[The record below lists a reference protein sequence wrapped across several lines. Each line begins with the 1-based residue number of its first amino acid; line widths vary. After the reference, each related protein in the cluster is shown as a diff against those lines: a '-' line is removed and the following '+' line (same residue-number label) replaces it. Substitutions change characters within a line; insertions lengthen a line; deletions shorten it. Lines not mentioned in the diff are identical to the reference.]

1 MRCLTALAL
10 ALVLLPLTVHAQ
22 TQQPCQP
29 PAPTGVSQSQSI
41 FSEEQEADLGDA
53 VAEHLQRNFRVI
65 DDEEVI
71 GYLNR
76 IGERITRHLPPTKLR
91 FQLFLV
97 DLPDANAF
105 VLPGGRIYVSRKLVA
120 LAQSEDELASVISHE
135 IGHLVARHGAI
146 GLTRLLREVLG
157 VTEVKD
163 RKDIFEKY
171 NQLVENAARK
181 PKAFG
186 KDDGHNEEQIIADQ
200 IGLFALA
207 SAGYDPQ
214 SHARFFDRLVDTK
227 GKTGNFFSDLFGTTK
242 PEAKRLREMIKAVAT
257 LPAACV
263 EARRAAPVEEFR
275 TWQAA
280 VINYTGLGRKE
291 AIHGLRSKIALD
303 PPLRGEI
310 THIRFSPDGKYILAQ
325 DDSGI
330 NLLSREPFAPLF
342 RIEAP
347 EAKQA
352 YFTPDSQDVIF
363 STSEL
368 RIEVWSVADQ
378 KLKIARELFVRKV
391 CLQTMLSPDGKSLA
405 CLDSN
410 LDLSLFD
417 VATGTQ
423 VFQKKSFYTPSF
435 LDFLKIELF
444 NIQDSELGGGDE
456 IDFINMSF
464 SPDSRYFAAG
474 AKSTYLNALG
484 NFGSETN
491 AIAVDL
497 TTREQVSLKGPLKKF
512 IAGGSTFIGSD
523 RLVGIDRADPSKS
536 AMVAFPSGEIL
547 SQIPL
552 GLSKLSSP
560 TRGNYLLIRPI
571 SKYPVGVMDIATK
584 KIFLA
589 SKQSA
594 LDVYDQVY
602 VSERLNGEVGLYGVE
617 KMNLMATV
625 LLPRNPL
632 GRLRAVALSP
642 DLKWLAFSERTRGGV
657 WNLSKGERVFHVRGF
672 RGGHFTDDGA
682 LYADF
687 PKFDETERTLARLD
701 LGSRQ
706 ATAGSEVKETSARQ
720 FGPLVLL
727 TKSNK
732 KDGWLLNADVTIEL
746 QDARNLAP
754 LWSRSFPKEAPK
766 VWIDSGEA
774 TVVLSWPTS
783 TNAAKA
789 EIKSDAALARRL
801 AAMKEKEGDYFL
813 QVLDAN
819 TGKVLGR
826 LLIET
831 GKGSFRI
838 ENVFAAN
845 DWVVISDTE
854 NRVLVY
860 SLSTGEQKG
869 KVFGKSAAINSAGN
883 LLCVEN
889 ESGKLTIY
897 DLVSME
903 KRDQLVFSSPV
914 ALMRFNRD
922 GKSLFVL
929 TASQMAYVLDISSL
943 AR

>member
-1 MRCLTALAL
+1 MRSLTALVLAL
-10 ALVLLPLTVHAQ
+10 ALFPLMGRAQ

-29 PAPTGVSQSQSI
+29 PTLTGISQSQSI
-41 FSEEQEADLGDA
+41 FSEAQEADLGDA
-53 VAEHLQRNFRVI
+53 VSEHLQRNFRVI

-263 EARRAAPVEEFR
+263 EARRAAPGEEFR

-291 AIHGLRSKIALD
+291 ALHGLRSKIALD

-310 THIRFSPDGKYILAQ
+310 THLRFSPDGKYILAQ

-347 EAKQA
+347 EARQA
-352 YFTPDSQDVIF
+352 QFTPNSQDVIF

-368 RIEVWSVADQ
+368 RVELWSVADQ
-378 KLKIARELFVRKV
+378 KLKTARELFVRKV

-410 LDLSLFD
+410 LDLNLFD
-417 VATGTQ
+417 VSTGTQ

-444 NIQDSELGGGDE
+444 NLQELEVSGGDE
-456 IDFINMSF
+456 VDFINMSF

-474 AKSTYLNALG
+474 ARSTFLNALG

-491 AIAVDL
+491 ALAVDI
-497 TTREQVSLKGPLKKF
+497 TTREQISLRGPLKKL
-512 IAGGSTFIGSD
+512 IAGGFTFIGPD
-523 RLVGIDRADPSKS
+523 RLVGVDRADPAKS
-536 AMVAFPSGEIL
+536 ALVAFPSGEVL
-547 SQIPL
+547 GQIPL
-552 GLSKLSSP
+552 GLSKLSAP
-560 TRGNYLLIRPI
+560 AHGNYLLVRPI

-594 LDVYDQVY
+594 LDIHDQVY
-602 VSERLNGEVGLYGVE
+602 VSERLNGEVGLYGTE
-617 KMNLMATV
+617 KMDLKATV

-642 DLKWLAFSERTRGGV
+642 DLKWLAVSERARGGV
-657 WNLSKGERVFHVRGF
+657 WNLSKGERIFHVRGF

-687 PKFDETERTLARLD
+687 PKFEDTERTLARLD
-701 LGSRQ
+701 MGSRQ
-706 ATAGSEVKETSARQ
+706 VTAGSEIKENQCSPVRPFRPSHQVKQ
-720 FGPLVLL
+720 
-727 TKSNK
+727 K
-732 KDGWLLNADVTIEL
+732 GWLAAQRGRNHRATGCSQSRAHVVQVISEGSSESLDRFERSNGGAFMADVNECC
-746 QDARNLAP
+746 
-754 LWSRSFPKEAPK
+754 
-766 VWIDSGEA
+766 
-774 TVVLSWPTS
+774 
-783 TNAAKA
+783 
-789 EIKSDAALARRL
+789 
-801 AAMKEKEGDYFL
+801 
-813 QVLDAN
+813 
-819 TGKVLGR
+819 
-826 LLIET
+826 
-831 GKGSFRI
+831 KG
-838 ENVFAAN
+838 
-845 DWVVISDTE
+845 
-854 NRVLVY
+854 
-860 SLSTGEQKG
+860 
-869 KVFGKSAAINSAGN
+869 
-883 LLCVEN
+883 
-889 ESGKLTIY
+889 
-897 DLVSME
+897 
-903 KRDQLVFSSPV
+903 
-914 ALMRFNRD
+914 
-922 GKSLFVL
+922 
-929 TASQMAYVLDISSL
+929 
-943 AR
+943 